1 MSCHAVLGSYLASF
15 PELYPSIVVFD
26 RLRALATPP
35 FEVSLSLST
44 DPVDFLVREFR
55 INPAESV
62 SMREV

>member
-1 MSCHAVLGSYLASF
+1 MSCHAVLWSYLASF

-26 RLRALATPP
+26 RLRALPATPP
-35 FEVSLSLST
+35 LEVSLSLST
-44 DPVDFLVREFR
+44 DFLVREFR